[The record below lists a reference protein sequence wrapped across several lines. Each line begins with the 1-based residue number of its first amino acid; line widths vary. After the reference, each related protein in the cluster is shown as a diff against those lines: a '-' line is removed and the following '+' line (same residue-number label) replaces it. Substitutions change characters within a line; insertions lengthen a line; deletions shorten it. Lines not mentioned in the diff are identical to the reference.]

1 MKLRGSAVALLTAS
15 LVLSS
20 LTDVRADERLT
31 PDARGRLRAFVF
43 SADGRPVTGARVTV
57 ADDLLG
63 ETDAEGMLVA
73 ELAAGAVFP
82 TFTLP
87 GRAPLTLTTTIT
99 ILAGQET
106 ELIVTVPESG
116 DPVVDV
122 EAPERAAARD
132 EGAERGRVR
141 GVVRAA
147 DTGAPIANARVFVRG
162 ARGDAR
168 SDTDGHFELELPLG
182 DRELTII
189 HPNHSTGVAKVS
201 VSKTEAAALDVRL
214 DAKSVRLAEVVVLA
228 PRIEGSTLDAL
239 QAREESATVADV
251 LGAEQISKSGDSDAA
266 AALSRVTGITVVGG
280 RYVYVRGLGER
291 YSSVQLDGSMIP
303 SPDPE
308 RRVVPLDLF
317 PASAISG
324 ITVQKTHSPILPGE
338 FGGGM
343 VQLATK
349 GIPEEFTL
357 SVGLS
362 GKFVQGS
369 SFGTGLDHA
378 GGATDV
384 LGFGAGSR
392 ALPDDLAA
400 LANVQLVRE
409 GDRFNPG
416 LDDAALERLGEQ
428 MDPVS
433 AGTPRTLPP
442 DLGLSVEVGG
452 PFELFGLRAGGLFG
466 VDYSNAWFLEEL
478 AFTSLSIDGEGNLGA
493 AKAFR
498 IAETQH
504 EVALSGLGS
513 LAVELAE
520 GHDLKLSAGVFR
532 ISSDQTQRTTGIDED
547 VGGPVEIHVLE
558 WAERMVSTNQLRGT
572 HVLSPTLA
580 LVLDWR
586 YQLSFAT
593 SDQPNRRSLRYFDQ
607 NGTLVTANDG
617 NERLWAAL
625 SDRGHQLG
633 AGVALPFTLPF
644 APAERESTLRAG
656 LDVDLRSRDVSAR
669 RYYFRRMGS
678 SDASLAA
685 RTLPPNALFTPETI
699 DPEIFQLEETTR
711 SDDNYLGDERIFA
724 AYGQVELAAL
734 EDLSVL
740 FGARVEASRQ
750 AIELE
755 SAVGQ
760 ARSTAAEL
768 SRVDVLPSITATWG
782 FFEDMQLRAAVA
794 RTVNRPNFRE
804 LSPGAFIDQTR
815 GLEYR
820 GNPELERAVLHHADL
835 RWEWYPSPAE
845 SVSIA
850 AFGKWISDPI
860 ESSLQLGANPVARP
874 INTEGAT
881 NFGVELEARKDLS
894 FVGPGLWEN
903 LWVAGNLT
911 LVRSRVTLGSQAGVL
926 TSESRA
932 LQGQSPYAVN
942 AQLGYDDADAG
953 SSVTVLFNVFG
964 ARISDVGVL
973 GVPDVFEQPQP
984 ALDVVVKQKLER
996 FDLSLKLQNLLDPSV
1011 RFSQREPSTGA
1022 LVDRERYDRGRRIT
1036 LSIGVALE

>member
-1 MKLRGSAVALLTAS
+1 MKLRGVSVTLVTAS
-15 LVLSS
+15 LVLSC
-20 LTDVRADERLT
+20 LTDLRADERA
-31 PDARGRLRAFVF
+31 PPAARGRLRTFVF
-43 SADGRPVTGARVTV
+43 TADGRPVNSARVTSGV
-57 ADDLLG
+57 DVLG
-63 ETDAEGMLVA
+63 ETDAEGMSIA
-73 ELAAGAVFP
+73 ELDAGTVRP
-82 TFTLP
+82 TLTLP
-87 GRAPLTLTTTIT
+87 GRAPFTLTASVAIV
-99 ILAGQET
+99 AGQET
-106 ELIVTVPESG
+106 ELIVTLPASG
-116 DPVVDV
+116 DPIVDV
-122 EAPERAAARD
+122 ETPDRD
-132 EGAERGRVR
+132 VRTAENIERGRVR
-141 GVVRAA
+141 GVVVSAE
-147 DTGAPIANARVFVRG
+147 TGAPVANARVFVRG

-168 SDTDGHFELELPLG
+168 SDADGRFELELPVG
-182 DRELTII
+182 ERALTII
-189 HPNHSTGVAKVS
+189 HPNHSTGLANVTVS
-201 VSKTEAAALDVRL
+201 PSAEATVEVRL

-239 QAREESATVADV
+239 QAREASATVADV

-349 GIPEEFTL
+349 GVPEELTL
-357 SVGLS
+357 SVGAS
-362 GKFVQGS
+362 GRLVHGS
-369 SFGTGLDHA
+369 SFSTGLDHA
-378 GGATDV
+378 GGSTDV

-392 ALPDDLAA
+392 ALPSDLAA

-416 LDDAALERLGEQ
+416 LDDEELERLGEQ
-428 MDPVS
+428 LDPVS

-442 DLGLSVEVGG
+442 DFGLSVEVGG
-452 PFELFGLRAGGLFG
+452 PFELFGMRAGGLFG

-478 AFTSLSIDGEGNLGA
+478 TFNSLSIDGEGNLGA
-493 AKAFR
+493 SKAFR

-504 EVALSGLGS
+504 EIALSGLGT
-513 LAVELAE
+513 LALELAK
-520 GHDLKLSAGVFR
+520 GHSLKLTAGVFR
-532 ISSDQTQRTTGIDED
+532 ISSDQTQRTSGIDED

-558 WAERMVSTNQLRGT
+558 WTERMVSTNQLRGT
-572 HVLSPTLA
+572 HVLSEA
-580 LVLDWR
+580 LGLGLDWR

-607 NGTLVTANDG
+607 AGTLVTANDG

-625 SDRGHQLG
+625 TDRGHQLG
-633 AGVALPFTLPF
+633 AGLTLPFTL
-644 APAERESTLRAG
+644 AERESTLRAG
-656 LDVDLRSRDVSAR
+656 VDLDLRSRDVSAR

-678 SDASLAA
+678 SDASIAA
-685 RTLPPNALFTPETI
+685 RSLPPNALFTPETI

-740 FGARVEASRQ
+740 FGARIEASAQ
-750 AIELE
+750 SIDLE
-755 SAVGQ
+755 SAVGRE
-760 ARSTAAEL
+760 RSTAAEL
-768 SRVDVLPSITATWG
+768 ARVDVLPSITATWG

-820 GNPELERAVLHHADL
+820 GNPELERAVIHHVDL

-845 SVSIA
+845 SMSIA

-874 INTEGAT
+874 INTDGAT
-881 NFGVELEARKDLS
+881 NFGVELEARRDLS
-894 FVGPGLWEN
+894 FVGPGVWEN
-903 LWVAGNLT
+903 LWIAGNLT
-911 LVRSRVTLGSQAGVL
+911 LVRSRVTLGTQAGVL

-942 AQLGYDDADAG
+942 AQLGYDDPDAG

-964 ARISDVGVL
+964 PRISDVGVL

-996 FDLSLKLQNLLDPSV
+996 FDLSLKLQNLLDPAV

-1022 LVDRERYDRGRRIT
+1022 LVDRERYERGRRVT
-1036 LSIGVALE
+1036 LSLSLALE